1 LPHLT
6 LLELKTLGGLKKEL
20 NNALTIILRLEKQSL
35 VFVQLKKKDKHT
47 ALIVLIAQAE
57 ANKQRN
63 LPPKM
68 WTIQK
73 LNKFEVAKERW
84 ECKYHPRDQISF
96 SITMETVAMKTS
108 HPCPCLLMPK
118 LQIHIFYFFK
128 DISNVILLSKL
139 ISSSANEKV

>member
-1 LPHLT
+1 MQVYQGKNCRIIPPRLTPSYWRGFT

-73 LNKFEVAKERW
+73 LNKFR
-84 ECKYHPRDQISF
+84 
-96 SITMETVAMKTS
+96 
-108 HPCPCLLMPK
+108 
-118 LQIHIFYFFK
+118 
-128 DISNVILLSKL
+128 
-139 ISSSANEKV
+139 SS